1 MKSTLFKQSKQKKKC
16 TFRPYRILMKHFTSR
31 KELITW
37 RKCYVRKASEWIK
50 GRLHLL
56 ISDHVVIS
64 HTKYNICNN
73 MGVTRVKW

>member
-1 MKSTLFKQSKQKKKC
+1 MFEKQK
-16 TFRPYRILMKHFTSR
+16 
-31 KELITW
+31 
-37 RKCYVRKASEWIK
+37 WIK

-73 MGVTRVKW
+73 MGVSRVKW